1 MPTAGPNPAQ
11 RRRIVDEFGALD
23 AKLATVRTDLRRHE
37 SLASIIRSWYA
48 ELPENQAYS
57 AKGDKF
63 VVIVSARENQRF
75 ISSMAKVFLLMGQK
89 RFLAFCSLPLKVL
102 EANAP
107 ASELCKLVASRQ
119 SGPRSLQV
127 AAIDAAAS

>member
-1 MPTAGPNPAQ
+1 MHHPFAIASYPS
-11 RRRIVDEFGALD
+11 I
-23 AKLATVRTDLRRHE
+23 LRNRFISSSIPP

-63 VVIVSARENQRF
+63 VVIVSSRENQRY
-75 ISSMAKVFLLMGQK
+75 ILSMAKVFLLMGQK